1 MRVLTQTEARAVRDS
16 IEALKGIRLNCV
28 ITILI
33 GEGDTYAKV
42 ECNQGVVT
50 VKNVKLREIYSDI
63 ASFASRY
70 GI

>member
-33 GEGDTYAKV
+33 GEGDTYTKV